1 MLYKTIVPN
10 SQDLRGETPVE
21 ILKVSSKGLD
31 KTASMQKRAAA
42 FQKEIKELKPMAKK
56 AYLHVITTCA
66 SQVFG
71 PNRNNDAY
79 NEGPY
84 DFHPPLAKEA
94 SMMVHVG
101 DGLQKCHKSY
111 LDGAHVYQEHRT
123 DEEPSGIV
131 KAAMYNKPMHRGELL
146 IEVDA
151 DKWAERLH
159 KRASGQDIFLSIGCT
174 VASDLSSCCG
184 HRAHT
189 LDEHCD
195 HIKKHAGM
203 LLEDGTRVAMIN
215 DNPKFYDISGVNVP
229 ADTMAYVLRKVA
241 SGENAQSVIASK
253 YLMNMTRP
261 GLPLNKLSSVLSKL
275 SKIQK
280 EILCKTQDDPLFKDD
295 KDVEDKFLHAIENYD
310 SDEVLDQCNRKAILL
325 SPRVLFKLMGKESP
339 EKDFFDTFADNCN
352 VDCKHL
358 MQDMQNDPGFREH
371 LLDGSFDST
380 LPADLNLANIL
391 QAFVPEMGVSR
402 PALNG
407 KSIRIEIHMGMPA
420 EGHKEAFIEKLKQG
434 DKKDSEEDP
443 EKEEKKEPEKDSEK
457 EEKEQKE
464 DMEKTASLIGQ
475 EFRRTYARY
484 VVGFAA
490 RNNED
495 TCNLAMQKL
504 ARYTTVNP

>member
-10 SQDLRGETPVE
+10 SQDLHGETPVE

-42 FQKEIKELKPMAKK
+42 FQKEIKELKPIAKK

-66 SQVFG
+66 SEIYNC
-71 PNRNNDAY
+71 NRNNDAY

-94 SMMVHVG
+94 SLMVHVG
-101 DGLQKCHKSY
+101 DGLEKCHKTY

-159 KRASGQDIFLSIGCT
+159 KRASGQDIFLSIGCSL
-174 VASDLSSCCG
+174 AEDCCSACG

-189 LDEHCD
+189 LDEHCE

-203 LLEDGTRVAMIN
+203 LLQDGTKVCMIN
-215 DNPKFYDISGVNVP
+215 DNPRFYDISGVNVP

-241 SGENAQSVIASK
+241 SGETAKNAIESK
-253 YLMNMTRP
+253 YLMNATRV
-261 GLPLNKLSSVLSKL
+261 PLNFSKIASTLSKL

-280 EILCKTQDDPLFKDD
+280 ELICKACDDPLFTDD
-295 KDVEDKFLHAIENYD
+295 KNIEDKFLHAVENYN

-339 EKDFFDTFADNCN
+339 EKDFFDMYADNCPC
-352 VDCKHL
+352 DCEHL
-358 MQDMQNDPGFREH
+358 MQDMENDPQFRGH
-371 LLDGSFDST
+371 MVDGSFDT
-380 LPADLNLANIL
+380 VMPADLNLANIL
-391 QAFVPEMGVSR
+391 ESFVPEMGVSR

-407 KSIRIEIHMGMPA
+407 KSIRIQIHMGAPKKG
-420 EGHKEAFIEKLKQG
+420 EEELVKKLKESDEESDSK
-434 DKKDSEEDP
+434 DKE
-443 EKEEKKEPEKDSEK
+443 EK
-457 EEKEQKE
+457 EEKETI
-464 DMEKTASLIGQ
+464 EKAASLIGE

-484 VVGFAA
+484 VLGFAA

-504 ARYTTVNP
+504 ARYRTVNT

>member
-10 SQDLRGETPVE
+10 SQDLQGETPVE

-42 FQKEIKELKPMAKK
+42 FEKEIKELKPIAKK

-66 SQVFG
+66 SEIYNC
-71 PNRNNDAY
+71 NRNNDAY

-101 DGLQKCHKSY
+101 DGLEKCHKTY

-151 DKWAERLH
+151 DKWAARLH

-174 VASDLSSCCG
+174 VNSDLSSCCG

-189 LDEHCD
+189 LDEHCE

-203 LLEDGTRVAMIN
+203 LLQDGTKVCMIN

-241 SGENAQSVIASK
+241 SGERAQTVISTK
-253 YLMNMTRP
+253 YLMNAVRP
-261 GLPLNKLSSVLSKL
+261 GMTFSKVASVLSKL

-280 EILCKTQDDPLFKDD
+280 ELICKADDDPLFIDD
-295 KDVEDKFLHAIENYD
+295 KDVEDKFLHAVENYNT
-310 SDEVLDQCNRKAILL
+310 DEVLDQCNRKAILL
-325 SPRVLFKLMGKESP
+325 SPRAFFKLMGKESP
-339 EKDFFDTFADNCN
+339 QKDFFDMFADNCGC
-352 VDCKHL
+352 DCEHL
-358 MQDMQNDPGFREH
+358 MQAMEHDPGFKGH
-371 LLDGSFDST
+371 MLDGSFDT
-380 LPADLNLANIL
+380 VMAPDLNLANIL
-391 QAFVPEMGVSR
+391 EAFVPEMGVSR

-407 KSIRIEIHMGMPA
+407 KAIRIEIHMGAP
-420 EGHKEAFIEKLKQG
+420 KEDNKKEFVEKLKESDTG
-434 DKKDSEEDP
+434 SDSKEQ
-443 EKEEKKEPEKDSEK
+443 EKETEK
-457 EEKEQKE
+457 E
-464 DMEKTASLIGQ
+464 DIEKTANLVGEQ
-475 EFRRTYARY
+475 FRRTYARY
-484 VVGFAA
+484 VLGFAA
-490 RNNED
+490 RNDED

-504 ARYTTVNP
+504 ARYRTVNA

>member
-10 SQDLRGETPVE
+10 SQDLRGESPVE

-42 FQKEIKELKPMAKK
+42 FQKEIKELKPIEKK

-66 SQVFG
+66 SEVFG

-94 SMMVHVG
+94 SMIVHVG
-101 DGLQKCHKSY
+101 DGLEKCHKSY

-151 DKWAERLH
+151 DKWAARLN
-159 KRASGQDIFLSIGCT
+159 KRASGQDIFLSIGCQVNHDT
-174 VASDLSSCCG
+174 CTACG
-184 HRAHT
+184 HQAHT
-189 LDEHCD
+189 LDEHCE
-195 HIKKHAGM
+195 HIKKHAG
-203 LLEDGTRVAMIN
+203 LVLEDGTKVAMIN

-241 SGENAQSVIASK
+241 SGETAQNAVQAR
-253 YLMNMTRP
+253 YLMNAVRGP
-261 GLPLNKLSSVLSKL
+261 LPFNKVASTLSKL
-275 SKIQK
+275 SKIEK
-280 EILCKTQDDPLFKDD
+280 EILCRAADDPLFQDN
-295 KDVEDKFLHAIENYD
+295 KDVEDKFLHAVENFD

-325 SPRVLFKLMGKESP
+325 SPRAFFKLIGKDTSQ
-339 EKDFFDTFADNCN
+339 KGMFDMFADNCPC
-352 VDCKHL
+352 DCHNI
-358 MQDMQNDPGFREH
+358 MQDMQGDPDFRKY
-371 LLDGSFDST
+371 LMDGSFDT
-380 LPADLNLANIL
+380 VMPADLNLANIL
-391 QAFVPEMGVSR
+391 ESFVPDMGVSR

-407 KSIRIEIHMGMPA
+407 RSIRIEIHMGTPKKDA
-420 EGHKEAFIEKLKQG
+420 TEDFVKDI
-434 DKKDSEEDP
+434 KKDSQEPKED
-443 EKEEKKEPEKDSEK
+443 KEKDSKE
-457 EEKEQKE
+457 EEKE
-464 DMEKTASLIGQ
+464 DIEKTASLVGD

-484 VVGFAA
+484 VIGFAA

-504 ARYTTVNP
+504 ARYRTVNP